1 VGEAARKGLPQIGAM
16 VYGVAMWRSMER
28 NRSLEFWLDYAD
40 MKRRLARQ
48 WTALAT
54 TMPAHRA
61 AEFRRLAKEA
71 LCGAQEADELVR
83 IRVARLPRQ

>member
-1 VGEAARKGLPQIGAM
+1 M
-16 VYGVAMWRSMER
+16 VYSVAMWRSMER
-28 NRSLEFWLDYAD
+28 NRSLEFWLDYAN

-54 TMPAHRA
+54 TMPPHRA

-71 LCGAQEADELVR
+71 LCGAHEADEVVR
-83 IRVARLPRQ
+83 WHVARRPAPVRRRA